1 MKPPIASE
9 MVKGVFCSWDCALD
23 DSGVRMFLNGHLSLQ
38 GLCFLLLSIVV
49 GGQALEVRLK
59 GGRHRCEG
67 RVEMKHQGTWGMVYF
82 EYWFL
87 DAAEIVCGHLKCGH
101 AVDAPRG
108 VYFGPTVGPIWTFS
122 LQCNNTEAGVTFNL
136 NDCTAA
142 EVKNYDHIMS
152 HDQDIGAV
160 CSGNQTQVLPQ
171 CHDSVSEP
179 GGSAASEGSPA
190 NCSDSRR
197 LRLADGGGRC
207 AGRVEILHQGS
218 WGTICD
224 DGWDLTDAHV
234 VCRQLGCGQAVDASP
249 LARFGAGS
257 GPIWLDELNC
267 TGKEPH
273 VWRCPSRGW
282 GRHDCRHKE
291 DAGVVCSEFL
301 ALRMVSEDQECAGWL
316 EVFYNGTWGSV
327 CRSRMDEITL
337 SIEEKPELSNCGPL
351 PGERTTLP
359 PATAGTRPRSNL
371 IPGIFSLPGILC
383 LILGTL
389 LFLVLVIL
397 VTQLL
402 RWRAERRALSTVKG
416 AVHEAVYEE
425 IDQLVTPKEDLLRS
439 SDDSMSQLPYYAG
452 DAEEDSDHKSTPEPL
467 DQRTEAPSEGYDDAE
482 EVPLPEAP
490 PASRMREVE
499 VPPEEETGMR
509 PSQTDSS
516 LNFPREAADPGK
528 GEESP
533 WLDQWEKGDPG
544 YDDVELSVPGTPSV
558 AFP

>member
-351 PGERTTLP
+351 PDKEK
-359 PATAGTRPRSNL
+359 
-371 IPGIFSLPGILC
+371 
-383 LILGTL
+383 
-389 LFLVLVIL
+389 
-397 VTQLL
+397 L
-402 RWRAERRALSTVKG
+402 R
-416 AVHEAVYEE
+416 
-425 IDQLVTPKEDLLRS
+425 LR
-439 SDDSMSQLPYYAG
+439 
-452 DAEEDSDHKSTPEPL
+452 E
-467 DQRTEAPSEGYDDAE
+467 EAPSAQGAWRFGHSGSWGTVCDDSWSLAE
-482 EVPLPEAP
+482 AEVVRGQLCPPLQQVRCHGPWAGRTFRFLGPVLWSLPES
-490 PASRMREVE
+490 ASSGEDD
-499 VPPEEETGMR
+499 PEEPLAG
-509 PSQTDSS
+509 
-516 LNFPREAADPGK
+516 
-528 GEESP
+528 GEEAGHFP
-533 WLDQWEKGDPG
+533 WK
-544 YDDVELSVPGTPSV
+544 TPS
-558 AFP
+558 P